1 MDTSIKVW
9 DTAVQIYNSF
19 QAMREKSTVLTIFNN
34 AGLME

>member
-19 QAMREKSTVLTIFNN
+19 QAMPANNPFYRFFNN
-34 AGLME
+34 KKDEV